1 MPARLH
7 RFTGW
12 FGSSVLA
19 NHLLGTFLCDTA
31 HVIVK
36 CSHPK
41 YSGQDNVVLDQNVPA
56 VQCQHDTLSEAFLL

>member
-1 MPARLH
+1 M
-7 RFTGW
+7 
-12 FGSSVLA
+12 LA
-19 NHLLGTFLCDTA
+19 NHLLGTFLCDAA

-56 VQCQHDTLSEAFLL
+56 VQCQHDALSEAFLLRCVSGENGIWIFRV